1 VYAEAL
7 AKVAIHLHM
16 LKDLVINTAFSFK
29 DFDSTMMSDDAR
41 TTQQFDSIAS
51 EALAII
57 DYISIRS
64 EGAQHELQ
72 IGIVD
77 AMEKLIEGCW

>member
-1 VYAEAL
+1 
-7 AKVAIHLHM
+7 M
-16 LKDLVINTAFSFK
+16 LKDLAISAEFSFK
-29 DFDSTMMSDDAR
+29 DFDSTMMPDDAR
-41 TTQQFDSIAS
+41 TTQRLNPFAS

-57 DYISIRS
+57 DYFSIRS

-77 AMEKLIEGCW
+77 AMEKSVER